1 VVKYTRPEPTVL
13 VIFGAGG
20 DLTWRKLIPA
30 VYNLWDDGWLD
41 DKFAVVGVDLKQ
53 MDDAAFRDHLR
64 KGVEQAARK
73 SVTEQAWSSFTP
85 HLHYITGDFS
95 NPKTYALL
103 TDRFAQRDKEWGV
116 PAHHILYLAIP
127 PGLIGTVADQV
138 DKVKFAAERERFRI
152 VVEKPFGRDATSAR
166 ALNTTLTRVFHE
178 SQIYRIDHYLGKET
192 VQNIL
197 AFRFANSLFEPIWNR
212 RYADHVQ
219 ITVSET
225 VGVEHRGGYYDKA
238 GALRDMVQNH
248 IMQLMCLTAM
258 EPLVSF
264 NPDEVR
270 NKMVDVLRAVRPI
283 APEQVDHYAVR
294 GQYGA
299 GWMRGQRVPAYNSE
313 PGVPHDS
320 TTETFAAVKF
330 YVDNWRWQDVPV
342 YVRTGKR
349 LPARASEVFI
359 QFRPVP
365 HQSFPPTAVRDMQP
379 NALIIRIQPEE
390 GIILKFQAKQPGQK
404 LRLRPVDMDFTYKE
418 AFRESQPEAYET
430 LLLDVML
437 SDASLFMRADQV
449 ETAWDLVMPI
459 LESWE
464 GSPPEDFPNY
474 AAGTWGP
481 DAATQLLARDAR
493 HWHVPLGDDE
503 QPESPSEP
511 AEAEKPEP
519 AARSNK

>member
-1 VVKYTRPEPTVL
+1 L

-30 VYNLWDDGWLD
+30 VYNLSSDGWLD
-41 DKFAVVGVDLKQ
+41 DRFAVIGVDLKAI
-53 MDDAAFRDHLR
+53 DDAAFRDHLR
-64 KGVEQAARK
+64 QGVVSAARK
-73 SVTEQAWSSFTP
+73 PVTDESWAQFIP

-95 NPKTYALL
+95 TPTTYAAIAAL
-103 TDRFAQRDKEWGV
+103 FAQRDQDWGT
-116 PAHHILYLAIP
+116 AAQHILYLAIP
-127 PGLIGTVADQV
+127 PGLIGTVIDQV
-138 DKVKFAAERERFRI
+138 DQAKLAVDRQRFRI
-152 VVEKPFGRDATSAR
+152 VVEKPFGHDAQSAR
-166 ALNTTLTRVFHE
+166 DLNSVLTKVLDE

-192 VQNIL
+192 VQNIV

-219 ITVSET
+219 ITVAET

-264 NPDEVR
+264 KPDEVR

-283 APEQVDHYAVR
+283 PPDQVDQFAVR

-299 GWMRGQRVPAYNSE
+299 GWMRGLRVPAYIAE

-330 YVDNWRWQDVPV
+330 FVDNWRWQDVPF

-349 LPARASEVFI
+349 LPARASEVFM

-365 HQSFPPTAVRDMQP
+365 HQSFPPNAIRDMQP
-379 NALIIRIQPEE
+379 NALVIRIQPDE
-390 GIILKFQAKQPGQK
+390 GIMLRFQAKQPGQK
-404 LRLRPVDMDFTYKE
+404 LRLRPVDMEFSYKD
-418 AFRESQPEAYET
+418 AFREGQPEAYET

-437 SDASLFMRADQV
+437 ADASLFMRADQV
-449 ETAWDLVMPI
+449 EAAWDLVMPI

-464 GSPPEDFPNY
+464 NSPPEVFPNY
-474 AAGTWGP
+474 ESGTWGP
-481 DAATQLLARDAR
+481 DAATQLLARDGR
-493 HWHVPLGDDE
+493 HWHAPLCGDDE
-503 QPESPSEP
+503 PG
-511 AEAEKPEP
+511 AETAD
-519 AARSNK
+519 NK